1 MKKFLSFGLLSL
13 CSFSIYASQCNID
26 FEKKNYE
33 KVLEKCTQKAEQ
45 GDANAQTVLGFMY
58 YEGDGVEQ
66 NKSLAK
72 NYLNQSCDLGFEKAC
87 NKLKND

>member
-33 KVLEKCTQKAEQ
+33 KAFEKCTQKAEQ

-58 YEGDGVEQ
+58 YEGDGIKQDKQKAVYWYTKAAEQ
-66 NKSLAK
+66 
-72 NYLNQSCDLGFEKAC
+72 GF
-87 NKLKND
+87 